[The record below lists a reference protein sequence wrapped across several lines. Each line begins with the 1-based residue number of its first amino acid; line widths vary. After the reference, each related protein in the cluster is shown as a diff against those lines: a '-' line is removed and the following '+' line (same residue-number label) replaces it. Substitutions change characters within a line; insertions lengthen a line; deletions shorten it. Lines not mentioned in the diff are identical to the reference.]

1 MSDLYTDPVIT
12 SMLDEDGED
21 HEATKA
27 NETACGHCR
36 AARWRVG
43 ARGHG
48 LFCYCTMMAV
58 DVATPDEPATTTA
71 CTGQILAE
79 DAADADDDDDE

>member
-1 MSDLYTDPVIT
+1 MMYDYTDPVIDQI
-12 SMLDEDGED
+12 LDQDPTD
-21 HEATKA
+21 HDAARA
-27 NETACGHCR
+27 NETSCGHCR

-48 LFCYCTMMAV
+48 LSCYCSMMAA
-58 DVATPDEPATTTA
+58 DVSTPDEPTSTTA

-79 DAADADDDDDE
+79 DAADADQDDE

>member
-1 MSDLYTDPVIT
+1 MSDLYTDPVVT
-12 SMLDEDGED
+12 GMLDEDGED
-21 HEATKA
+21 REAVRA
-27 NETACGHCR
+27 NETICGHCR

-48 LFCYCTMMAV
+48 LSCFCTMMAV
-58 DVATPDEPATTTA
+58 DVGTPEEPTTLTA

-79 DAADADDDDDE
+79 DAADADQDDE